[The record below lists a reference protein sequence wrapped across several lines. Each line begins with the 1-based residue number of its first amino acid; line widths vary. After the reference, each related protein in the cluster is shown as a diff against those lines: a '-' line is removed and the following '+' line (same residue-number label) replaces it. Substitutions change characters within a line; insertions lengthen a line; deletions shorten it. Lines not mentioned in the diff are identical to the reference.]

1 MTVAPQLSLLDL
13 RAWLRKDSGYAAW
26 KHQPGSRK
34 CNDPRVAQWHQG
46 LNGQCAIVVLSMTT
60 ETN

>member
-1 MTVAPQLSLLDL
+1 MSEKQAKSATVGHVRKSTDILLDL

-34 CNDPRVAQWHQG
+34 CNDTG
-46 LNGQCAIVVLSMTT
+46 
-60 ETN
+60 